1 MECSVSFARPRP
13 VARVARGATYL
24 FFQGLVCSVIGVVY
38 FVVLVRLL
46 TPEEMGVYAVL
57 TFLLALVQVLG
68 TLALPSAAVK
78 YIAQYMAQGKLKEAR
93 SVVARVLQVSVLAS
107 ALLSVL
113 LFASSGPLSI
123 LLSGT
128 SVWVFQ
134 ALAFASF
141 FTVLQ
146 IQAGSFLQG
155 LQRMREVAA
164 VQLTYAVVEKF
175 LAVYLLYA
183 GWGLLG
189 VVYGWLVGLIVSSL
203 VGLVLTAK
211 LLGILEKPHPAK
223 PLVAFSYPLYV
234 SGILGFAAGW
244 VDQLFI
250 LPYMGA
256 AYLGMY
262 HVAIR
267 AAVVPG
273 LVSSSIVAALFPQLS
288 ELYAQQGADG
298 LRDAFQVSTRYTV
311 LVSFPMILGLAA
323 LAYPLLILFAGM
335 EYAEAALPLTV
346 LCLAALPGALGIA
359 IVPALLTLE
368 RTKTASMVTVVSIL
382 SNTVMCYVALAY
394 LNLGMFGVAWARV
407 FSSFAGFGLGV
418 YALRRVIKVAFDK
431 ESLWKASLS
440 SIIMTTV
447 VVLVEVLL
455 FHLYFL
461 PLYVIVGFSAYFL
474 SLVGLKA
481 VKKHDVELVHEY
493 LPSWL
498 KRVAVWLSRVA
509 VAE

>member
-1 MECSVSFARPRP
+1 LSPALRP

-24 FFQGLVCSVIGVVY
+24 FVQGLVCNVIGVVY
-38 FVVLVRLL
+38 FVILVRLL

-57 TFLLALVQVLG
+57 TFLLALVQALG

-78 YIAQYMAQGKLKEAR
+78 YIAQYMAQGRLMEAK
-93 SVVARVLQVSVLAS
+93 SVVARVLQISILAS
-107 ALLSVL
+107 ALLSAL
-113 LFASSGPLSI
+113 LFASAGPLSI

-128 SVWVFQ
+128 SVYVFQ
-134 ALAFASF
+134 ALAFAAF
-141 FTVLQ
+141 FTILQ
-146 IQAGSFLQG
+146 IQVGSFLQG

-164 VQLTYAVVEKF
+164 VQLAYAVMEKI

-189 VVYGWLVGLIVSSL
+189 VVYGWLAGLIVSSL
-203 VGLVLTAK
+203 SGLILTAK

-223 PLVAFSYPLYV
+223 PLITFSYPLYV

-256 AYLGMY
+256 VYLGMY

-267 AAVVPG
+267 AAAVPS

-288 ELYAQQGADG
+288 ELYVQQEAEG

-311 LVSFPMILGLAA
+311 MVSFPVIVGLAA

-335 EYAEAALPLTV
+335 EYAEAAVPLIV
-346 LCLAALPGALGIA
+346 LCLAALPGALGIT
-359 IVPALLTLE
+359 IGPALLTLE

-382 SNTVMCYVALAY
+382 SNTVVCYITLAY
-394 LNLGMFGVAWARV
+394 RNLGMFGTAWARV
-407 FSSFAGFGLGV
+407 FASFVGFGLGV
-418 YALRRVIKVAFDK
+418 YALRRFFKVAFDK
-431 ESLWKASLS
+431 ESLWKASLA
-440 SIIMTTV
+440 SIIMTTA

-455 FHLYFL
+455 FHPYFL
-461 PLYVIVGFSAYFL
+461 PLYVIVGFLVYFF

-481 VKKHDVELVHEY
+481 IKKRDVELVHDY
-493 LPSWL
+493 LPSGL

-509 VAE
+509 VSE

>member
-1 MECSVSFARPRP
+1 
-13 VARVARGATYL
+13 VARGATYL
-24 FFQGLVCSVIGVVY
+24 FIQGLVCTVIGVVY

-57 TFLLALVQVLG
+57 TFLLTLVQVFG

-78 YIAQYMAQGKLKEAR
+78 YIAQYMAQGRLKEAR
-93 SVVARVLQVSVLAS
+93 SVVARVLQISVLSS
-107 ALLSVL
+107 ALLSAF
-113 LFASSGPLSI
+113 LFASASPLSI

-146 IQAGSFLQG
+146 VQVGSFLQG

-164 VQLTYAVVEKF
+164 VQLAYAVVEKF
-175 LAVYLLYA
+175 LAIYLLYA

-189 VVYGWLVGLIVSSL
+189 VVYGWLAGLIVSSL
-203 VGLVLTAK
+203 AGSILTAK
-211 LLGILEKPHPAK
+211 LLGILEKPHPLK
-223 PLVAFSYPLYV
+223 PFITFSYPLYV
-234 SGILGFAAGW
+234 SGILGFAADW
-244 VDQLFI
+244 VDRLFI

-256 AYLGMY
+256 VYLGMY

-267 AAVVPG
+267 AAVVPS

-311 LVSFPMILGLAA
+311 LVSFPMIFGLAA

-335 EYAEAALPLTV
+335 EYIEASLPLTV
-346 LCLAALPGALGIA
+346 LCLAGLPGALGIA

-368 RTKTASMVTVVSIL
+368 RTKAASMVTVVSIL
-382 SNTVMCYVALAY
+382 SNTVVCYVTLAY
-394 LNLGMFGVAWARV
+394 LNLGMFGAAWARV
-407 FSSFAGFGLGV
+407 FASFVGFGLGV
-418 YALRRVIKVAFDK
+418 YALRRFVKVAFDK
-431 ESLWKASLS
+431 DALWKASVAS
-440 SIIMTTV
+440 VIMTTA

-455 FHLYFL
+455 FHPYFL
-461 PLYVIVGFSAYFL
+461 PLYVIVGFAAYFF
-474 SLVGLKA
+474 SLAGLKA
-481 VKKHDVELVHEY
+481 VTKRDVELIHDY
-493 LPSWL
+493 LPGKL
-498 KRVAVWLSRVA
+498 KRVAVWLGRVA